1 MLFRFKTSWEYADV
15 SRVGWQW
22 SYDYSAS
29 MVCREDGCSVTK
41 IVFEVPI
48 DRRARRLLLTTRR
61 TRQRRK
67 EPKERDETG

>member
-1 MLFRFKTSWEYADV
+1 M

-41 IVFEVPI
+41 CGARATCTDLGGEV
-48 DRRARRLLLTTRR
+48 T
-61 TRQRRK
+61 
-67 EPKERDETG
+67 

>member
-1 MLFRFKTSWEYADV
+1 MSLLSLFPKLYKLIIIIGFRFKTSWEYADV

-41 IVFEVPI
+41 CGARATCTDLGGEVS
-48 DRRARRLLLTTRR
+48 RGL
-61 TRQRRK
+61 
-67 EPKERDETG
+67 